1 MSAYSA
7 SKAALEALTRCHA
20 LELGARGITVNAV
33 APGVVNVGRLDSF
46 TQSDR
51 DRILSVIML
60 NRLGKPVDFASM
72 IAFLLSDDSDWI
84 TGQVF
89 DVNGGYACATMTLT
103 SSSMT

>member
-33 APGVVNVGRLDSF
+33 VPGVVNVGRLASF

-72 IAFLLSDDSDWI
+72 IAVLLSDESAWL

-89 DVNGGYACATMTLT
+89 DVNGGFACAP
-103 SSSMT
+103 